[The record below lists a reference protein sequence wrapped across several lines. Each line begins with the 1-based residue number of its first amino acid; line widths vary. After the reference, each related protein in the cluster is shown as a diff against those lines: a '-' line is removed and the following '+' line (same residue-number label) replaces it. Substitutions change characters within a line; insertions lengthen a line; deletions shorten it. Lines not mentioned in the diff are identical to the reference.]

1 MARGS
6 LSLQR
11 FLFPL
16 RLFRY
21 ICSTLMLVT
30 ITTFDFLVFLFSK
43 GTVFY
48 VVTMITFVVYQDYPH
63 SLAAVVMRMRRKPYF
78 MLTFPVL
85 L

>member
-1 MARGS
+1 MARRP

-11 FLFPL
+11 FPFLL

-21 ICSTLMLVT
+21 ICSTLMLVNK
-30 ITTFDFLVFLFSK
+30 TTFDSLVFSFSK

-48 VVTMITFVVYQDYPH
+48 VVTMITFVVYQGYPH
-63 SLAAVVMRMRRKPYF
+63 FLAAVFMRMRRKPYF
-78 MLTFPVL
+78 LLKVPVL